1 MSSTKLPPITDSQ
14 WIHIMQLLARE
25 DYYGARGTVRAW
37 QWLTSQ
43 GRTMSLRT
51 FQSRLRI
58 EKEQRR
64 IDAEKEMQRRLDA
77 EAAALRAPP
86 AVPIVDGMPL
96 VGASFVQE
104 GAPEPPAEHGGLAAP
119 PARTEPCAQHDLGHN
134 AHEPG
139 SADDSQA
146 TSGLKRTHGAA
157 FSSSDGVEPEV
168 QGDLGLAAE
177 ASDPP
182 ADLSDGSDQPP
193 LLLQTVNTAPCTRA
207 PPPPAD
213 AGAWDPGATCP
224 VCRADLAATVRVV
237 QSCGSEGTV
246 RSSVHSCN
254 VCIEAVAIPDG
265 SSVLLT
271 AHYPP
276 GARADTPLIAL
287 VNAPDGPDPLAAALA
302 EAGAAYVQFADRW
315 DAQGELNGDRL
326 LLNVAVEAEED
337 GTYVRDRGWTP
348 GWVGEATNPR
358 PPPDSAVPAT
368 YTRPPCGKRQK
379 AKGKA
384 KLRSRIAKKDADEF
398 MLSVST
404 LYDAFAA
411 AAQGALQRDVNSGKL
426 DGLIRRM
433 EGGSAPFGLEVR
445 VLHLDA
451 GEGIMARQGA
461 DKQSYHKDE
470 LAPLMW
476 QVCCCHARVCSE
488 MKPVAVRRR
497 GRCSFTAARANRRR
511 CWCAT
516 NEAIGRGAWR
526 SSSEHYTA
534 ATARRASGGTKWRG

>member
-1 MSSTKLPPITDSQ
+1 MC
-14 WIHIMQLLARE
+14 
-25 DYYGARGTVRAW
+25 
-37 QWLTSQ
+37 
-43 GRTMSLRT
+43 LRT
-51 FQSRLRI
+51 FSKLVRI

-64 IDAEKEMQRRLDA
+64 IDAEKEKQRRLDA
-77 EAAALRAPP
+77 EAAAMRAPP
-86 AVPIVDGMPL
+86 AVPIVDGMLL
-96 VGASFVQE
+96 VGASFVAE
-104 GAPEPPAEHGGLAAP
+104 GPTVPPAAHGVLAAP
-119 PARTEPCAQHDLGHN
+119 PARTDAGDDPLACAPHDVGHN

-146 TSGLKRTHGAA
+146 TNGLKRTHAAA
-157 FSSSDGVEPEV
+157 FSTSDGDEPEV
-168 QGDLGLAAE
+168 QGDLGIAAE
-177 ASDPP
+177 ASDTP

-193 LLLQTVNTAPCTRA
+193 LPLQTVNTAPCTRA

-213 AGAWDPGATCP
+213 AGAWEPGATCP
-224 VCRADLAATVRVV
+224 VCGADLAATVRVV

-254 VCIEAVAIPDG
+254 VCIEAVARPDG
-265 SSVLLT
+265 CSVLLT

-276 GARADTPLIAL
+276 GARAETPLIAL
-287 VNAPDGPDPLAAALA
+287 VVAPDGPDPLAAALA
-302 EAGAAYVQFADRW
+302 EAGAAYVEFADRYG
-315 DAQGELNGDRL
+315 AQGELNGDRL
-326 LLNVAVEAEED
+326 LLNVAVEAEAD

-368 YTRPPCGKRQK
+368 YTRPPCEKRNK
-379 AKGKA
+379 AKRKA
-384 KLRSRIAKKDADEF
+384 KLRSLIAKKDVDEF

-433 EGGSAPFGLEVR
+433 EGGFAPFGLEVR
-445 VLHLDA
+445 VVHLDA
-451 GEGIMARQGA
+451 GEGIMAREGA

-470 LAPLMW
+470 LAPSMW

-488 MKPVAVRRR
+488 MEPVAVRRR
-497 GRCSFTAARANRRR
+497 GRCSFTAPSANRRR

-516 NEAIGRGAWR
+516 KQAIGRGAWR
-526 SSSEHYTA
+526 SSFEHCTA
-534 ATARRASGGTKWRG
+534 ARPRRASGGTKWRG